1 MGIFGDFTVLATSIT
16 IDSRLA
22 GWRVTA
28 TNPAVRYSFECW
40 YREGR
45 IYDVAFGSP
54 APWNHQTSFVLGGRA
69 KHIDYDTATAVLQA
83 MRHWCES

>member
-54 APWNHQTSFVLGGRA
+54 APLESSDFVCTWW
-69 KHIDYDTATAVLQA
+69 KSQA
-83 MRHWCES
+83 HRLRHGDGSTPGYAPLV